1 MLRTEP
7 KPTQKLSFAA
17 EPLNDR
23 KTSSGSRKPSEAN
36 DRKEARRRSS
46 VFARKLSIYFPSRK
60 VSKAPS
66 ANDEVWRG
74 FEHRLTRAITA
85 VLDFAVPSRRRRQ
98 QISKEL
104 KGQES
109 GN

>member
-1 MLRTEP
+1 MGLFRP
-7 KPTQKLSFAA
+7 
-17 EPLNDR
+17 R
-23 KTSSGSRKPSEAN
+23 KDAVANRKI
-36 DRKEARRRSS
+36 RKDAVIEFTPRAH
-46 VFARKLSIYFPSRK
+46 LYCYFQ
-60 VSKAPS
+60 APS